1 MDFTFLNP
9 IVRSAAIWE
18 RQSKN
23 EERVGYDSRIIYVI
37 SGDITATVDGR
48 KLGHLSPGHLLYIPA
63 GLPYKLRVQYSRL
76 AVLSFDLTADHP
88 EPKDRIPPARPEDFK
103 AELCHMTVDSAP
115 FDKAIHIEDMESER
129 DNLIQ
134 MCNIF
139 TSGEGNYL
147 AEISAMVKL
156 LLLKISDAVDEH
168 ALPGQMVNSLDA
180 YIRENVG
187 EEISNTEIGAIFGY
201 HPFYVSKI
209 LKDRKGITL
218 RQYIIAYRLK
228 AAKRLLEHTDR
239 SINEIADET
248 GFTDA
253 SYFTKTFKAT
263 FGMTPKEY
271 RNRFKDELI

>member
-9 IVRSAAIWE
+9 TVRSAAIWE

-37 SGDITATVDGR
+37 SGDITATVEGR

-63 GLPYKLRVQYSRL
+63 GLPYKLRGQYSRL
-76 AVLSFDLTADHP
+76 AVLSFDLTADYP
-88 EPKDRIPPARPEDFK
+88 EKKDRIPPARPEDFK
-103 AELCHMTVDSAP
+103 AELCHLTEDSAP

-180 YIRENVG
+180 YIRENFAWYSDVTP
-187 EEISNTEIGAIFGY
+187 ICY
-201 HPFYVSKI
+201 K
-209 LKDRKGITL
+209 LKDYNGYNVTYSKKDSNLARIL
-218 RQYIIAYRLK
+218 SMYL
-228 AAKRLLEHTDR
+228 D
-239 SINEIADET
+239 ADGNVQKVYT
-248 GFTDA
+248 
-253 SYFTKTFKAT
+253 SK
-263 FGMTPKEY
+263 
-271 RNRFKDELI
+271 